1 MAQEETFKIAG
12 MTCAA
17 CSARIERVLQR
28 EAGIDQ
34 INVNLV
40 MENGTVKYDP
50 NQITIEQIYERV
62 AKIGYEAFPMET
74 KAETEKRK
82 NNELKRQK
90 AKFII
95 SLVLALPLLYTMFG
109 HFSFLSFIP
118 VPTIL
123 MNGWFQFI
131 LATPIQFVLG
141 WQFYVGAYKS
151 LKSKSANMDV
161 LVAMGTSAAYFYS
174 IYLMLTHIGH
184 GGHVPL
190 YFETSAVLI
199 TLILLGKYFEMR
211 AKGHAS
217 DAISKLA
224 ALQVKDAEVEREGRT
239 EMIAIDDVRVGD
251 IVWVRSGQQIPL
263 DGQVIEG
270 TTTVNEAM
278 LTGESMPVEK
288 KIGDTVIG
296 STMNQTNFIKLKVTH
311 VGEDLVLNQIIK
323 VVEEAQNDKPQIQRL
338 ADKISNIFVPT
349 VVVLAL
355 LSFIVWFFVVTPFQ
369 FTEAFEI
376 FIAVIVIACPCALG
390 LATPTSIM
398 VGSGRA
404 AESGILFKT
413 AEALE
418 QAQHVDT
425 IVFDKTG
432 TITNGEPKVVQT
444 YNYADDAH
452 IGAYVKSLEI
462 QSEHP
467 LSKALVHHFS
477 DEAVLPVTEYRTH
490 TGSGISGIIDDQHV
504 RIGSMRFV
512 VTENTLTEAQ
522 QNTIH
527 ELAEQGATVIG
538 MTINDTLVTI
548 IGVRDEPKDEAQAV
562 IRALNTDYDLVM
574 LSGDSQQTAQ
584 AIGRELGFTRVIA
597 EVKPDEKS
605 KVITELQNEG
615 KRVMMVGDG
624 INDAPA
630 LMKSDIG
637 VAMGSGSDIAL
648 ESADIAL
655 VRNHLSGV
663 AEALKLSRLTI
674 KNIKQN
680 LFFAFCY
687 NLIGIPI
694 AAAGFLAPWV
704 AGTAMAF
711 SSVSVVLNA
720 LRLKNVKK

>member
-1 MAQEETFKIAG
+1 MTQEETFKITG

-50 NQITIEQIYERV
+50 SQISIEEIYERV

-74 KAETEKRK
+74 KDETAKRK
-82 NNELKRQK
+82 SDELKRQK
-90 AKFII
+90 GKFII
-95 SLVLALPLLYTMFG
+95 SLILALPLLYTMFG
-109 HFSFLSFIP
+109 HFSFLGFIP
-118 VPTIL
+118 VPELL

-174 IYLMLTHIGH
+174 LYLMLTHLGH
-184 GGHVPL
+184 SGHVPL

-224 ALQVKDAEVEREGRT
+224 ALQVKDAEVERDGKI

-270 TTTVNEAM
+270 STTVNEAM

-288 KIGDTVIG
+288 NIGDTVIG
-296 STMNQTNFIKLKVTH
+296 STINQTNFIKLQVTH

-369 FTEAFEI
+369 FTAAFEI

-432 TITNGEPKVVQT
+432 TITNGEPKVVHVYHET
-444 YNYADDAH
+444 EEPT
-452 IGAYVKSLEI
+452 IGAYVKSLEM

-467 LSKALVHHFS
+467 LSKALVDYYS
-477 DEAVLPVTEYRTH
+477 DEAVHTVSQYETH
-490 TGSGISGIIDDQHV
+490 AGSGISGVIDDNRV
-504 RIGSMRFV
+504 RIGSIRFV
-512 VTENTLTEAQ
+512 TNNDLTQEQ
-522 QNTIH
+522 QDRIH
-527 ELAEQGATVIG
+527 SLAEQGATVVG
-538 MTINDTLVTI
+538 MTINETLVAI
-548 IGVRDEPKDEAQAV
+548 IGVRDDPKAEAKAV
-562 IRALNTDYDLVM
+562 IETLNKNYDLVM
-574 LSGDSQQTAQ
+574 LSGDSEQTAQ

-605 KVITELQNEG
+605 KVVTEHQNEG

-655 VRNHLSGV
+655 VRNHLDGI
-663 AEALKLSRLTI
+663 ADALQLSRLTI